1 MKYQNKKPTET
12 QTQRSSDQQSLVDN
26 EYVDE
31 TIATYIEF
39 VNELMEYLNSEK
51 DDKLLLHSL
60 KNFAAVRASEKQH
73 STKKNKLRNSFLN
86 KLISLM
92 DIEHELLYKQIK
104 HPKLFFIICF
114 LLEDE
119 LFTKKDH
126 PDSITN
132 MMDQQFIMLADKV
145 IGENLANPNFNT
157 IIWSKELGIGRT
169 LLFKKIKQITG
180 ITPNDYIMR
189 MKMKKSL
196 ALLANHSLTLTTIS
210 WQLGFCNPAYF
221 SRCFKKQF
229 GMSPAK
235 FRKTR

>member
-1 MKYQNKKPTET
+1 MKSQNKKPTET
-12 QTQRSSDQQSLVDN
+12 QAMRSSEQQSPDDN
-26 EYVDE
+26 EYIDE
-31 TIATYIEF
+31 IITTYIEF

-51 DDKLLLHSL
+51 DGDSLLYSL
-60 KNFAAVRASEKQH
+60 KNFATVRVPEKSH
-73 STKKNKLRNSFLN
+73 SAKNNKLKNSFLN

-92 DIEHELLYKQIK
+92 DIEHELLYHQIK

-132 MMDQQFIMLADKV
+132 MMDQQFIILADKV
-145 IGENLANPNFNT
+145 IGDNLANPDFNT

-180 ITPNDYIMR
+180 MTPNDYIMR

-196 ALLANHSLTLTTIS
+196 ALLANHSLTVTTIS
-210 WQLGFCNPAYF
+210 WQLGFCNPVYF
-221 SRCFKKQF
+221 SKCFKKQF

-235 FRKTR
+235 FRKTQ